1 MLQICNNRSRD
12 IRGDGS
18 LHGTVFGV
26 LHLLAQSSIKSIM
39 QVLKLIKIQGALMVR
54 IARHRFSTNTDEIN
68 QTKKK
73 PIAPSIPIMTEFSYF
88 LLIEIHLFQFSS
100 LVEKLTTNA
109 K

>member
-54 IARHRFSTNTDEIN
+54 IARQMFSTNSDGIDQIKKTDCAFYPHNDRI
-68 QTKKK
+68 
-73 PIAPSIPIMTEFSYF
+73 
-88 LLIEIHLFQFSS
+88 
-100 LVEKLTTNA
+100 
-109 K
+109 